1 MNRPLLSGIGWR
13 DGRHPKR
20 ISGQTPDMRFFRRN
34 FAPEPGK
41 DGVVMR
47 GHNPLQ
53 KIVGIVMLSLGLL
66 ILFARVLPDGFW
78 WFCVGA
84 GLTVGGFLLL
94 TRH

>member
-1 MNRPLLSGIGWR
+1 
-13 DGRHPKR
+13 
-20 ISGQTPDMRFFRRN
+20 
-34 FAPEPGK
+34 
-41 DGVVMR
+41 MR

-53 KIVGIVMLSLGLL
+53 KIVGIVMLTLGLL

>member
-1 MNRPLLSGIGWR
+1 MTGGIR
-13 DGRHPKR
+13 NAYPARRR
-20 ISGQTPDMRFFRRN
+20 ICVFS
-34 FAPEPGK
+34 PEQGK

-53 KIVGIVMLSLGLL
+53 KIVGGVMLGLGLL

>member
-1 MNRPLLSGIGWR
+1 
-13 DGRHPKR
+13 
-20 ISGQTPDMRFFRRN
+20 
-34 FAPEPGK
+34 
-41 DGVVMR
+41 MR

-53 KIVGIVMLSLGLL
+53 KIVGGVMLGLGLL